1 MFSHG
6 QKFMKKRKRLKNKHL
21 RKNMVSVEQPDIKS
35 IFKSTYSNKLKE
47 GYEALGDK
55 EDELE
60 KEKQKFKSQAD
71 KALNEWETAYQN
83 ARSELD
89 AKSTTMN
96 DKRNKLVKDDSDMI
110 YYIDGNGV
118 KRMFTTKAK
127 NALNKAATRPKGC
140 PDPTVSSPIS
150 MTDAELGEFTSGAN
164 MDVGFPCKM
173 GCYNL
178 NKAAETIWVDAR
190 GKAHE
195 YSDFEAS
202 VNFKDAKTETIQG
215 SDGGWWDNLM
225 AQPNKGK
232 INPNDPNNC
241 GTGISTSNVN
251 KLSQKN
257 DKLINKTRDIMTKI
271 KSMKDKRKIIE
282 NKIGSEYSGFTN
294 LREGFKEGVDGDVKW
309 GGSYVKGQAEATDET
324 MKSKLI
330 HKLEKLKSKR
340 DEIKKERANLST
352 YNSQIEEQ
360 KLKINSVK
368 MHHLIWMIM
377 GGTFL
382 LTAIINSR

>member
-1 MFSHG
+1 
-6 QKFMKKRKRLKNKHL
+6 MKKRKRLKNKHL
-21 RKNMVSVEQPDIKS
+21 RKNTVSIEQPDIDN

-55 EDELE
+55 EQALE
-60 KEKQKFKSQAD
+60 QRKIDLKTDAET
-71 KALNEWETAYQN
+71 ALNEWSTAYQT

-89 AKSTTMN
+89 TKSKAMN
-96 DKRNKLVKDDSDMI
+96 DKRNKLVKDDSGMI

-118 KRMFTTKAK
+118 KRMFTTEAK
-127 NALNKAATRPKGC
+127 NALNDPAKRPKGC
-140 PDPTVSSPIS
+140 PDPSISSPILV
-150 MTDAELGEFTSGAN
+150 TDTELGEFTAGEN
-164 MDVGFPCKM
+164 MEVGFPCKM

-178 NKAAETIWVDAR
+178 NKNAETIWVDAK

-195 YSDFEAS
+195 YSDFGAS
-202 VNFKDAKTETIQG
+202 VNFKDARTETIQG

-225 AQPNKGK
+225 NNPGK

-241 GTGISTSNVN
+241 GSGISTSSADA
-251 KLSQKN
+251 LSQKN
-257 DKLINKTRDIMTKI
+257 DNLISKTRDIMTKI
-271 KSMKDKRKIIE
+271 KSMKDKRINIE
-282 NKIGSEYSGFTN
+282 NKIGSNYSGFTN
-294 LREGFKEGVDGDVKW
+294 LREGFREGNDNW
-309 GGSYVKGQAEATDET
+309 GGAYKKGQEGAPDET

-330 HKLEKLKSKR
+330 HRLEELKKKR
-340 DEIKKERANLST
+340 DEIKKARANLST

-368 MHHLIWMIM
+368 MHHLIWMIL

>member
-1 MFSHG
+1 
-6 QKFMKKRKRLKNKHL
+6 MKKRKRLKNKHL
-21 RKNMVSVEQPDIKS
+21 RKNTVSIEQPDIDN

-55 EDELE
+55 EDALE
-60 KEKQKFKSQAD
+60 QKKIDLKSNAD
-71 KALNEWETAYQN
+71 AALSDWTSAYEN

-89 AKSTTMN
+89 TNNTGIN
-96 DKRNKLVKDDSDMI
+96 DKRNKLIKDDSGMI

-118 KRMFTTKAK
+118 KRMFTTEAK
-127 NALNKAATRPKGC
+127 NALNNQSLRPKGC
-140 PDPTVSSPIS
+140 PDPSVSSPIGV
-150 MTDAELGEFTSGAN
+150 TDTELGEFTSGEN

-178 NKAAETIWVDAR
+178 TKDGETIWVDAK
-190 GKAHE
+190 GKVHE
-195 YSDFEAS
+195 YNDFAAS
-202 VNFKDAKTETIQG
+202 VNFKDARTETIQG
-215 SDGGWWDNLM
+215 GSVWWDNLM
-225 AQPNKGK
+225 NQSNKGTIK
-232 INPNDPNNC
+232 ATDANNC
-241 GTGISTSNVN
+241 GSGISKSSVN
-251 KLSQKN
+251 TLSQKN
-257 DKLINKTRDIMTKI
+257 DNLITKTRDIITDI
-271 KSMKDKRKIIE
+271 NLMKDKRKIIE
-282 NKIGSEYSGFTN
+282 KKIGSTYSGFTN
-294 LREGFKEGVDGDVKW
+294 LREGFREGNNNW
-309 GGSYVKGQAEATDET
+309 GGSYVKGQDGATDET

-330 HKLEKLKSKR
+330 HKLEKLKIKR

-352 YNSQIEEQ
+352 YDGQIEEQ

>member
-21 RKNMVSVEQPDIKS
+21 RKNMVSVEQPEIDN
-35 IFKSTYSNKLKE
+35 IFKSTYSNKIKE
-47 GYEALGDK
+47 GYENLGDK
-55 EDELE
+55 EQALE
-60 KEKQKFKSQAD
+60 QKKIDLKTNAD
-71 KALNEWETAYQN
+71 AALNEWSSAYQN
-83 ARSELD
+83 ARTELD
-89 AKSTTMN
+89 TKSKTMN

-118 KRMFTTKAK
+118 KRMFTTEAK
-127 NALNKAATRPKGC
+127 NALNNPAVRPKSC
-140 PDPTVSSPIS
+140 PDPAVSSPIRV
-150 MTDAELGEFTSGAN
+150 TDTELGEFTAGEN
-164 MDVGFPCKM
+164 MEVGFPCKM
-173 GCYNL
+173 GCYNVT
-178 NKAAETIWVDAR
+178 KDGETIWVDAK
-190 GKAHE
+190 GKVHE
-195 YSDFEAS
+195 YSDFAAS
-202 VNFKDAKTETIQG
+202 VNFNSVPGETIQG
-215 SDGGWWDNLM
+215 NSVWWDNLM
-225 AQPNKGK
+225 NQSNKGT
-232 INPNDPNNC
+232 INANDPNNC
-241 GTGISTSNVN
+241 GSGISSSSATA
-251 KLSQKN
+251 LSQKN
-257 DKLINKTRDIMTKI
+257 DNLISKTRDIMNEI
-271 KSMKDKRKIIE
+271 KSMKDKRTIIE

-330 HKLEKLKSKR
+330 HKLEELKLKR
-340 DEIKKERANLST
+340 DEIKKARANLST